1 MYAQLPADPSGK
13 IKELFQLLPC
23 RRLIRFISPGKMSEN
38 PFDFNPRSFHA
49 FSDKGKAA
57 LIRTDSDT
65 AHSRI
70 HLDMYFHRAAAGNGR
85 FSHFLQHILTEH
97 GRADFLSCH
106 FLIAVGKGIA
116 QNQHRFAYAAAP

>member
-1 MYAQLPADPSGK
+1 
-13 IKELFQLLPC
+13 
-23 RRLIRFISPGKMSEN
+23 MSEN

-116 QNQHRFAYAAAP
+116 RISTGLRMPLPRNIRASSTVATAKPYRYGKSSISWAMGTAPWP